1 MTEIKGPLPIDLNG
15 NIRNIVVWKKALPEV
30 DWIGAGL
37 ALLEAP
43 IQFTDIVG
51 KLIYG

>member
-43 IQFTDIVG
+43 IQFTDIIG